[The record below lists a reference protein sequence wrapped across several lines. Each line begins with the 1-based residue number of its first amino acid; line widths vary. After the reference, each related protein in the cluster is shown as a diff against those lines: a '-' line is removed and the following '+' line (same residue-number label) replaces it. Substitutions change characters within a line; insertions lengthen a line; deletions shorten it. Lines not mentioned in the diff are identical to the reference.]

1 MIEYK
6 SPDQIRLMR
15 RAGLVVADIQAAL
28 REQIAP
34 GMTTADLDGIAL
46 DVLENAGAT
55 SNFFGYYGYPGQICT
70 SVNDVVVH
78 GIPGERVLEP
88 GDIVSLDCGAVVD
101 GWHGDSAFTVV
112 LPGGDDDVREGRE
125 RLSQI
130 THDAMWVGIAAM
142 ATGRRVNAIGAA
154 IDDFVSELPASEQP
168 DILRDYVGHGI
179 GSSMHQEPDVL
190 HYRVRGRSPRLKNGM
205 VLCIEPMFAAG
216 KQETKVL
223 DDDWTV
229 VTVDGSDSAHWEH
242 MVAKHSQGIWVLTA
256 RDGGAEGLAPF
267 GITPVPLSS

>member
-15 RAGLVVADIQAAL
+15 RAGLVVADIHDAL
-28 REQIAP
+28 RENIAA
-34 GMTTADLDGIAL
+34 GMTTKDLDAIAL
-46 DVLENAGAT
+46 EVLESAGAT
-55 SNFFGYYGYPGQICT
+55 SNFYGYYGYPGQICT

-78 GIPGERVLEP
+78 GIPGERELQP
-88 GDIVSLDCGAVVD
+88 GDLVSLDCGAVLD
-101 GWHGDSAFTVV
+101 GWHGDAAFTVV
-112 LPGGDDDVREGRE
+112 LPGGDEAVRAERE
-125 RLSQI
+125 RLSKI
-130 THDAMWVGIAAM
+130 TRESMWVGIAAM
-142 ATGRRVNAIGAA
+142 ANGKRVNDIGSA
-154 IDDFVSELPASEQP
+154 IDDFITELPEDKQP

-190 HYRVRGRSPRLKNGM
+190 NYRVRGRSPKLKNGM
-205 VLCIEPMFAAG
+205 VLCIEPMLAAG
-216 KQETKVL
+216 DQATKVL

-229 VTVDGSDSAHWEH
+229 VTTDGSDSAHWEH

-267 GITPVPLSS
+267 GITPVPL

>member
-15 RAGLVVADIQAAL
+15 RAGLVVADIQDAL
-28 REQIAP
+28 HERLEV
-34 GMTTADLDGIAL
+34 GMTTADLDAIAHE
-46 DVLENAGAT
+46 VLVSAGAT

-78 GIPGERVLEP
+78 GIPGDLELQP
-88 GDIVSLDCGAVVD
+88 GDLVSLDCGAVVD

-112 LPGGDDDVREGRE
+112 LPGGDEARRAE
-125 RLSQI
+125 RLGLSEI

-142 ATGRRVNAIGAA
+142 AKGKRVKDIGSA
-154 IDDFVSELPASEQP
+154 IDDFITGLPASEQP

-190 HYRVRGRSPRLKNGM
+190 NYRVRGRSPKLKNGM
-205 VLCIEPMFAAG
+205 VLCIEPMLAAG
-216 KQETKVL
+216 NQATKVL
-223 DDDWTV
+223 EDDWTV
-229 VTVDGSDSAHWEH
+229 VTTDGSDAAHWEH
-242 MVAKHSQGIWVLTA
+242 MVAKHSTGIWVLTA
-256 RDGGAEGLAPF
+256 RDGGVEGLAPF
-267 GITPVPLSS
+267 GITPVPLD